1 MNINIITEDK
11 LYEYLKIWKEIDL
24 NSDIFKDPEY
34 GDIRAQMLLYVDY
47 DDKKASILMYNQSEK
62 TGMYLIKHKKFSL
75 FINSNNMNSLFDE
88 WIYNFTHYI
97 CKPCKR
103 QYPKHWKEIGMD
115 KHVENIERI
124 LKNILSKLK
133 ETEENKND

>member
-34 GDIRAQMLLYVDY
+34 GDIRAQMYLSVDY
-47 DDKKASILMYNQSEK
+47 NDKKASILMYNQSEK
-62 TGMYLIKHKKFSL
+62 TGMHLFKHRK
-75 FINSNNMNSLFDE
+75 INLSIDSNNMNSLFEE

-97 CKPCKR
+97 CKPCET

-115 KHVENIERI
+115 KHVENMERI

-133 ETEENKND
+133 ETEENKNG